1 MVAAEQAEAVIQS
14 VRTNKEIFKD
24 KKKKQIIKITDR
36 NIIIPSHVQEKRC
49 KEISQ

>member
-24 KKKKQIIKITDR
+24 KKKTDNKNNR
-36 NIIIPSHVQEKRC
+36 
-49 KEISQ
+49 

>member
-14 VRTNKEIFKD
+14 VRTNKEILKEKISD
-24 KKKKQIIKITDR
+24 GKKIINWD
-36 NIIIPSHVQEKRC
+36 IIIPSHAQTKWI